1 MNEFY
6 VTTRLMTENQNTIV
20 WLLVEDSSQYLLKI
34 FDKMNFFT
42 TRLPTENQNKIF
54 GLPYLRLESKL
65 V

>member
-34 FDKMNFFT
+34 FDKMNFFYYQT
-42 TRLPTENQNKIF
+42 TDWKPK
-54 GLPYLRLESKL
+54 
-65 V
+65 